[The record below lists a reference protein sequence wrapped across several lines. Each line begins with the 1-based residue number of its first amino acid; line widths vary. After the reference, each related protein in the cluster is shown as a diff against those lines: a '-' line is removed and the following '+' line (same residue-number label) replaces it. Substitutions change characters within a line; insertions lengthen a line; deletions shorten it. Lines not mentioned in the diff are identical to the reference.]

1 MRCVITRGSA
11 AGALFLVLLA
21 ASAASAQIRQPI
33 PPFAID
39 IRGFYTGLG
48 QDARTA
54 SELGLTVDDLPTR
67 SLGAV
72 AGIHFYPLRG
82 RRMSLGIGGEY
93 LRARG
98 RRTPEP
104 PANSTVLPTTPVVE
118 QRLVS
123 LSPQVSL
130 NFGHRDGWSYVTA
143 GMGPL
148 SLETFTGSVAPAEA
162 PEKKNTI
169 NMGGGARWFAS
180 SHVAF
185 TFDVRFYLTRPAD
198 TTLSHPG
205 RDRNRLRI
213 LSAGIS
219 IR

>member
-1 MRCVITRGSA
+1 MASRVLVAILFALLTGSQA
-11 AGALFLVLLA
+11 W
-21 ASAASAQIRQPI
+21 AQIRQPI
-33 PPFAID
+33 PRFTVD
-39 IRGFYTGLG
+39 LRGFYTGLG

-54 SELGLTVDDLPTR
+54 SELGVTINDMPKR
-67 SLGAV
+67 GLGGV
-72 AGIHFYPLRG
+72 AGVHFYPLRG
-82 RRMSLGIGGEY
+82 ERMALGLGAEY
-93 LRARG
+93 LLARG
-98 RRTPEP
+98 RQTPEP
-104 PANSTVLPTTPVVE
+104 PTGQTVLPTTTIVE

-123 LSPQVSL
+123 LSPQLSL
-130 NFGHRDGWSYVTA
+130 NFGHRDGWSYLTA

-148 SLETFTGSVAPAEA
+148 GFETFTGAVAPSEP

-169 NMGGGARWFAS
+169 NMGGGARWFAA

-198 TTLSHPG
+198 RTPFHPG
-205 RDRNRLRI
+205 RDRNRLRV